1 MHFHIH
7 ISHMT
12 IQAMQCNV
20 TPYSHLPTCT
30 CVLAQTIKLDIQFMS
45 FYEWVFM
52 YMYLR
57 INIVA

>member
-1 MHFHIH
+1 
-7 ISHMT
+7 MT

-20 TPYSHLPTCT
+20 TPYSHLPMCT
-30 CVLAQTIKLDIQFMS
+30 CVLAQTIKLDIQFTS

-52 YMYLR
+52 YLR

>member
-1 MHFHIH
+1 MI
-7 ISHMT
+7 

-20 TPYSHLPTCT
+20 IQTVSHTFMAT
-30 CVLAQTIKLDIQFMS
+30 LAQAIKLICQFLS

-52 YMYLR
+52 YMYLKKK